1 MSEPQ
6 KAEPTANH
14 DNRGRF
20 VAGNRAAAGN
30 PVHKK
35 MAEHR
40 RAILEALTDAEVVAV
55 IRKLYDLAVGG
66 DVAAARTLLDR
77 LAGPAQAL
85 DIESRLVDLEN
96 RLNGGR

>member
-1 MSEPQ
+1 
-6 KAEPTANH
+6 
-14 DNRGRF
+14 
-20 VAGNRAAAGN
+20 
-30 PVHKK
+30 
-35 MAEHR
+35 
-40 RAILEALTDAEVVAV
+40 
-55 IRKLYDLAVGG
+55 LYDLAVGG